1 MSFEKLKK
9 SNSTILIPVFIPAV
23 IVISLMVIGTISNPK
38 VAGDIFADVLA
49 YITED
54 FGWFYMLCVALFL
67 IFVVGVAISPWGKI
81 KLGPDHSEPEYS
93 FSSWFAML
101 FSAGYGIALLF
112 FGVAE
117 PILHYSTPP
126 QGVALTVDAA
136 KQAMQISYFHWGFH
150 IWGIYG
156 LTGLALA
163 YFAFRHGLPLSMRST
178 LYPLI
183 GDKIYGAPGHI
194 VDTFAILGTVFGIAT
209 TLGLS
214 VAQINAGL
222 NYLWPSIDVSISVQI
237 TIIALITS
245 IALISVVAGMDKG
258 IKRLSIINIFIAV
271 VLMTFVFIVGP
282 TIFILETFLENNF

>member
-117 PILHYSTPP
+117 P
-126 QGVALTVDAA
+126 
-136 KQAMQISYFHWGFH
+136 
-150 IWGIYG
+150 
-156 LTGLALA
+156 A
-163 YFAFRHGLPLSMRST
+163 Y
-178 LYPLI
+178 I
-183 GDKIYGAPGHI
+183 GELGH
-194 VDTFAILGTVFGIAT
+194 
-209 TLGLS
+209 
-214 VAQINAGL
+214 L
-222 NYLWPSIDVSISVQI
+222 NRKHLDS
-237 TIIALITS
+237 LF
-245 IALISVVAGMDKG
+245 K
-258 IKRLSIINIFIAV
+258 NIF
-271 VLMTFVFIVGP
+271 
-282 TIFILETFLENNF
+282 